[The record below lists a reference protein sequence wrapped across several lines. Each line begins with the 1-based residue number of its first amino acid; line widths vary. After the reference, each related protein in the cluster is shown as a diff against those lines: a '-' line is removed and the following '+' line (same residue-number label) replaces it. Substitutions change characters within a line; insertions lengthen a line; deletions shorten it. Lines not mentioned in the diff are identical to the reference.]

1 MNTNENKNKLKIS
14 KTFLAIGGILM
25 AIGIIMLIVGI
36 VKYIDVKKQYDVDY
50 EAWRKLFMN
59 HEAGVDSAPEM
70 PGFPLLA
77 IAGVFVAF
85 FGIPFLFIGLRP
97 FIMKMGAK
105 MHTETLDY
113 AGKDISEAGVK
124 TIDVA
129 KPVIEKGAE
138 TITPVVGNL
147 AGTVAEAISTGVSS
161 GKAKLICP
169 HCKKK
174 VPEDSVFC
182 PKCGERILEE
192 E

>member
-1 MNTNENKNKLKIS
+1 MNTNENKDKLKIS
-14 KTFLAIGGILM
+14 KKFLLIGGVLLAVGILM
-25 AIGIIMLIVGI
+25 IIIGVS
-36 VKYIDVKKQYDVDY
+36 KYISARKQYDADY
-50 EAWRKLFMN
+50 EAWNKLFMN
-59 HEAGVDSAPEM
+59 FQAGLDTKPDM
-70 PGFPLLA
+70 PGFPFLA
-77 IAGVFVAF
+77 IAGMFVAF
-85 FGIPFLFIGLRP
+85 FGLPCLFIGLRP
-97 FIMKMGAK
+97 YIMKMGAK

-138 TITPVVGNL
+138 TITPVIGNL
-147 AGTVAEAISTGVSS
+147 AGTVAEAISSGVSS

-192 E
+192 

>member
-14 KTFLAIGGILM
+14 KMFFLIGGILL
-25 AIGIIMLIVGI
+25 AVGIIMIIVG
-36 VKYIDVKKQYDVDY
+36 VSKYISAQKQYDTELD
-50 EAWRKLFMN
+50 AWRNLFMQGQAELN
-59 HEAGVDSAPEM
+59 TKPDM
-70 PGFPLLA
+70 PGFPFLA
-77 IAGVFVAF
+77 IAGIFVAF
-85 FGIPFLFIGLRP
+85 FGLPCLFIGLRP

-147 AGTVAEAISTGVSS
+147 AGTVAEAISSGVSS

-182 PKCGERILEE
+182 PKCGERISEE
-192 E
+192 